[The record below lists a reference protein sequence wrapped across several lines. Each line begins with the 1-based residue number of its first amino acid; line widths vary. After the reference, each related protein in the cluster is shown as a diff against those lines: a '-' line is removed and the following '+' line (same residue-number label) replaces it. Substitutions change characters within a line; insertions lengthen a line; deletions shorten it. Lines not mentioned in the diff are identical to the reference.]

1 MNNLAETIDD
11 LNIIL
16 NKIEERCNREEC
28 IDIAMLIDKENVAYE
43 LIEAFQ
49 RIRIITPEIC
59 DKVYKIHY
67 IMLNSCLKLK
77 DKVEE
82 ELMARCS
89 KDAVRWSIAKTI
101 NLCVN
106 NYRYYARTDFCKKY
120 QTIEN
125 ENKDNLDYLNIN
137 KKEAEYHE

>member
-1 MNNLAETIDD
+1 MNNLAEMIDD

-28 IDIAMLIDKENVAYE
+28 IDIAMLIDRENVAYE

-59 DKVYKIHY
+59 KKVYNIHH
-67 IMLNSCLKLK
+67 INLRSCLKLK
-77 DKVEE
+77 DKVKEGV
-82 ELMARCS
+82 MARCS
-89 KDAVRWSIAKTI
+89 NDAVCWSIAETI

-120 QTIEN
+120 QTIVN
-125 ENKDNLDYLNIN
+125 ENKNNLDYLNIN
-137 KKEAEYHE
+137 EKEDLHHE